1 MDWGLIITLGVTIVG
16 WATIFGICK
25 QKIENNERDIQEI
38 KSRQCQTDAIL
49 QSINTTLASLD
60 AKVDLLI
67 RGKINTQD

>member
-1 MDWGLIITLGVTIVG
+1 MDWGIIITLGVTIVG
-16 WATIFGICK
+16 WATTLGICK

-38 KSRQCQTDAIL
+38 KSRQCQTDTIL

-67 RGKINTQD
+67 RGKINTQG

>member
-16 WATIFGICK
+16 WAVTFGICK
-25 QKIENNERDIQEI
+25 QKIENNERDIQEM

>member
-16 WATIFGICK
+16 WAVTMGICK
-25 QKIENNERDIQEI
+25 QKIDNNERDIQEI
-38 KSRQCQTDAIL
+38 KSRQFQIDAIL

-67 RGKINTQD
+67 KGKINTQG